1 MAKRGPADTKTGYR
15 AIAGGIE
22 ANSYMR
28 GVGRNGRVIRF
39 DPRSTKQADET
50 RSMVN
55 NKYDVNERRAKHH
68 RDTSMPAE

>member
-22 ANSYMR
+22 ANSYIKP
-28 GVGRNGRVIRF
+28 VGKNGRVMRF
-39 DPRSTKQADET
+39 DPRGVRQADET
-50 RSMVN
+50 RSRVN

-68 RDTSMPAE
+68 RDMSPAE